1 MAIQLN
7 VHEAKTRLSEL
18 LGRVEGG
25 EDVVIARSG
34 RPIAR
39 LVSVHPLAER
49 EFGIIDLKVPESFF
63 EPLDE
68 AGLAAWE

>member
-1 MAIQLN
+1 MAIQVN

-18 LGRVEGG
+18 LVRVEQG

-34 RPIAR
+34 RPLAR
-39 LVSVHPLAER
+39 LVSVNPLDDR
-49 EFGIIDLKVPESFF
+49 EFGIVDLGVLPSFF

-68 AGLAAWE
+68 AELTAWE